1 MAGEEAVLSGA
12 MPVEA
17 SPSGIQTA
25 ILSTPA
31 MRNYRE
37 LAGDDFPWVRLNF
50 IENPITIELDTKA
63 GRLAAIRYSK
73 DMTEFMLETDYGD
86 RISSEFEDAT
96 TAGDNTRLE
105 TIGDMNVDFYKEL
118 EAHRWIA
125 SALANFVSDEE
136 WFGASPAVREA
147 VAMALE
153 GHRVPSAQ
161 ELEAA
166 IEASSVVPPPPQTPA
181 APLVAVPM
189 THPDEQQSMAILRL
203 APLTDAYIQRRGTE
217 SANSARDALSDY
229 GSLIQ
234 DAARQYGV
242 DPLLM
247 AAQIGAESGNN
258 PNANSAYAVGLTQF
272 IVSTWNSVMTGMGLQ
287 DAIIGNEL
295 KAPAG
300 YAGEVDNNGY
310 MLDSPDDPRRDP
322 KLAILAQAYLLH
334 DLARKSGGDMARAV
348 TEYNAGPY
356 SVRRALA
363 AHAQSQGQTAS
374 SSARE
379 LRPESKNY
387 YPQILV
393 AYQLLDKDRNQLLGL
408 VTGTPILG
416 GL

>member
-1 MAGEEAVLSGA
+1 
-12 MPVEA
+12 
-17 SPSGIQTA
+17 
-25 ILSTPA
+25 

-37 LAGDDFPWVRLNF
+37 LAGDDFPWARLTF
-50 IENPITIELDTKA
+50 IDDPGTIDLSTKA
-63 GRLAAIRYSK
+63 GRLAAVRYSE
-73 DMTEFMLETDYGD
+73 DMEEFMVETDYGD
-86 RISSEFEDAT
+86 RLAGELESARA
-96 TAGDNTRLE
+96 AGDNARLNAL
-105 TIGDMNVDFYKEL
+105 GDMNVDYAKEL
-118 EAHRWIA
+118 ATHRWIVDG
-125 SALANFVSDEE
+125 LPDFVSDEA
-136 WFGASPAVREA
+136 WLGAPQPLRDA

-153 GHRVPSAQ
+153 DHRVPSER
-161 ELEAA
+161 ELKAA
-166 IEASSVVPPPPQTPA
+166 IDAAAEVPPPPQTPA
-181 APLVAVPM
+181 APLIAVPM

-203 APLTDAYIQRRGTE
+203 TPLTDQYIQRRGTE

-229 GSLIQ
+229 GPLIQ
-234 DAARQYGV
+234 DAARQYGI

-295 KAPAG
+295 KAPTG
-300 YAGEVDNNGY
+300 YTGEVDNNGY

-363 AHAQSQGQTAS
+363 AHAQSQGQPAS

-379 LRPESKNY
+379 LMPESKNY

-393 AYQLLDKDRNQLLGL
+393 AYQLLDVDRNHLLSS
-408 VTGTPILG
+408 GTAPTTPG
-416 GL
+416 GR

>member
-1 MAGEEAVLSGA
+1 MV
-12 MPVEA
+12 
-17 SPSGIQTA
+17 
-25 ILSTPA
+25 
-31 MRNYRE
+31 
-37 LAGDDFPWVRLNF
+37 
-50 IENPITIELDTKA
+50 
-63 GRLAAIRYSK
+63 
-73 DMTEFMLETDYGD
+73 ETDYGD
-86 RISSEFEDAT
+86 RLAGELESARA
-96 TAGDNTRLE
+96 AGDNARLNAL
-105 TIGDMNVDFYKEL
+105 GDMNVDYAKEL
-118 EAHRWIA
+118 ATHRWIVDG
-125 SALANFVSDEE
+125 LPDFVSDEA
-136 WFGASPAVREA
+136 WLGAPQPLRDA

-153 GHRVPSAQ
+153 DHRVPSER
-161 ELEAA
+161 ELKAA
-166 IEASSVVPPPPQTPA
+166 IDAAAEVPPPPQTPA
-181 APLVAVPM
+181 APLIAVPM

-203 APLTDAYIQRRGTE
+203 TPLTDQYIQRRGTE

-229 GSLIQ
+229 GPLIQ
-234 DAARQYGV
+234 DAARQYGI

-295 KAPAG
+295 KAPTG
-300 YAGEVDNNGY
+300 YTGEVDNNGY

-363 AHAQSQGQTAS
+363 AHAQSQGQPAS

-379 LRPESKNY
+379 LMPESKNY

-393 AYQLLDKDRNQLLGL
+393 AYQLLDVDRNHLLSS
-408 VTGTPILG
+408 GTAPTTPG
-416 GL
+416 GR